1 MMISGFFLIICMG
14 HLYCAFL
21 VLYVSSS
28 MYKEIIS
35 LKRKEEK
42 DKRNV
47 FSWIDWYN
55 FGVFAF
61 FLLPKLFLRRILVD
75 NALNPG
81 TLVHSIF
88 YDYHN
93 LISFSLMVVGI
104 LIFVLSLDR
113 RTYRYQFQR
122 FAWSVLALLLVFC
135 LPSFVSYNVYQGIF
149 WFVFPHMCVIT
160 NDIFAYLFGFFLG
173 KTPLIRLSPNKT
185 WEGFFGGL
193 FGTYCWAIFVR
204 FIKDIEI
211 DIDIADFRLNGI
223 FGLSL
228 NRTIILNFPK
238 YIMLDSRTFRQ

>member
-1 MMISGFFLIICMG
+1 
-14 HLYCAFL
+14 
-21 VLYVSSS
+21 

-75 NALNPG
+75 NAVNPG

-113 RTYRYQFQR
+113 RTYRYQF
-122 FAWSVLALLLVFC
+122 
-135 LPSFVSYNVYQGIF
+135 
-149 WFVFPHMCVIT
+149 
-160 NDIFAYLFGFFLG
+160 
-173 KTPLIRLSPNKT
+173 
-185 WEGFFGGL
+185 
-193 FGTYCWAIFVR
+193 
-204 FIKDIEI
+204 
-211 DIDIADFRLNGI
+211 
-223 FGLSL
+223 
-228 NRTIILNFPK
+228 
-238 YIMLDSRTFRQ
+238 